1 MPHKCSS
8 FVPFEQKLYGKI
20 SVGGRTHYITEV
32 MTVRSTTMVVKLVA
46 KNDLGGK
53 KEAVKESPHSIPME
67 HTADQS

>member
-1 MPHKCSS
+1 M
-8 FVPFEQKLYGKI
+8 PFEQELYRKI
-20 SVGGRTHYITEV
+20 LEGGRTNYITDV
-32 MTVRSTTMVVKLVA
+32 MTVISTTMVVKLVA